1 MEMEPELEPQ
11 PDTDIMNTP
20 VGEPQGEAEFAP
32 RSSAV
37 FFEPYPDVING
48 DVKRAILERML
59 DVLKVQPKE
68 LNHEL
73 QNVQPIG
80 QHKVTSNA
88 VGWYHDKH
96 VSISQR
102 ADTYARSVGRL
113 DK

>member
-1 MEMEPELEPQ
+1 
-11 PDTDIMNTP
+11 MNTVYP
-20 VGEPQGEAEFAP
+20 PTIRAWQISRIFASHDAL
-32 RSSAV
+32 RAV
-37 FFEPYPDVING
+37 FFDVIQSTDVING

-88 VGWYHDKH
+88 IGWYHDKH